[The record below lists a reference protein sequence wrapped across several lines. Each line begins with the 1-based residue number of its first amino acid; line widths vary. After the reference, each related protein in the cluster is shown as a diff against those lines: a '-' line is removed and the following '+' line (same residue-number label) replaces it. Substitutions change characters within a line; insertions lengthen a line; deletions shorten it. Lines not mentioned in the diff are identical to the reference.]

1 MFETSKVLVIIR
13 ADDLD
18 RFESISRVHGSDPR
32 VRVILDRRRRPDSH
46 PRPVLTATE
55 EHPLERRSMRAQ
67 NWKEGQLIVETG
79 FPQ

>member
-18 RFESISRVHGSDPR
+18 RFESMSRAHGSDPR
-32 VRVILDRRRRPDSH
+32 VRVILDRRRPDSH
-46 PRPVLTATE
+46 PRHVLTAAE
-55 EHPLERRSMRAQ
+55 EHPPERRSMRAQ